1 MNKQEWI
8 RRALEKGMDGF
19 EIYQGVSS
27 SRSMTWFGGKKQA
40 FTVSR
45 IISTSVK
52 ALVNGKST
60 AMSLEQVDDE
70 KMDEILDQ
78 LIAQASIISDAEKDI
93 LTERLETE
101 ETPSLKTWTRPSVEE
116 IAGLLSSLEQKL
128 KAADPRITQV
138 NEVEW
143 ADGETSR
150 EVVNSRA
157 VEAKDSSANQI
168 VAASI
173 TMVQDGV
180 VRDGT
185 RIDLVENVADFNQDA
200 FVAKLVEE
208 VSSSLGAKSMK
219 SRTIPVILRND
230 VMSTLLGCFTGLFY
244 GDMIA
249 RGVSPLTGKEGQ
261 QIMSD
266 NITIIDDARNQ
277 DALEL
282 NNYDDEG
289 HPTYA
294 KAVVEKGVFETV
306 LHNNKSALKMNAEST
321 GNGFRSGGGAT
332 DVSATNFYIVPGKE
346 DLAELEETM
355 QDGIVITGLAG
366 MHAGIDFVTTNFSLQ
381 ARGYLVK
388 NGKKDRPVTLIT
400 IAGNFLDL
408 MNHVKAVGSD
418 LDWSY
423 RSVAAPSVLF
433 DGIAV
438 SGKE

>member
-19 EIYQGVSS
+19 EIYQAVSS
-27 SRSMTWFGGKKQA
+27 SRSMSWFDGRKQS

-45 IISTSVK
+45 IISTSMR
-52 ALVNGKST
+52 AIAGGKSA
-60 AMSLEQVDDE
+60 AMSLEQVDDGR
-70 KMDEILDQ
+70 MDEILDQ
-78 LIAQASIISDAEKDI
+78 LQQQISVIADSEKDV

-101 ETPSLKTWTRPSVEE
+101 ETPSLKNWTKPTVEG
-116 IAGLLSSLEQKL
+116 IAELLSSLEKKL
-128 KAADPRITQV
+128 QAADDRISAV

-143 ADGETSR
+143 SDGESSR
-150 EVVNSRA
+150 EVVNSLG
-157 VEAKDSSANQI
+157 VEAKDAGASQM
-168 VAASI
+168 VAAQI
-173 TMVQDGV
+173 TMVLDGE
-180 VRDGT
+180 VRDGYRT
-185 RIDLVENVADFNQDA
+185 ELVENIADFDQDA
-200 FVAKLVEE
+200 FVQKLIEE
-208 VSSSLGAKSMK
+208 VGLSLGAKSMK
-219 SRTIPVILRND
+219 SRTLPVILRND
-230 VMSTLLGCFTGLFY
+230 VMSTLLGCFAGLFY

-249 RGVSPLTGKEGQ
+249 RGISPLSGKEGQ
-261 QIMSD
+261 QVMSE
-266 NITIIDDARNQ
+266 NITIIDDPRSQ
-277 DALEL
+277 EALSL
-282 NNYDDEG
+282 YNYDDEG

-306 LHNNKSALKMNAEST
+306 LHNNKSALKMNAQST

-332 DVSATNFYIVPGKE
+332 GVSAANLYIVPGKK
-346 DLAELEETM
+346 DLKALEETM
-355 QDGIVITGLAG
+355 QDGIVITDLMG

-381 ARGYLVK
+381 ARGYLIK
-388 NGKKDRPVTLIT
+388 DGKKDRPVTLIT

-408 MNHVKAVGSD
+408 MNHVQEAGSD

>member
-52 ALVNGKST
+52 ALVNGKS
-60 AMSLEQVDDE
+60 ASMSLEQVDDDR
-70 KMDEILDQ
+70 MDEILDQ
-78 LIAQASIISDAEKDI
+78 LVEQASIISDAEQDI

-101 ETPSLKTWTRPSVEE
+101 ETPSLKTWARPSVEE
-116 IAGLLSSLEQKL
+116 ITDFLSSLEQKL
-128 KAADPRITQV
+128 QKADPRITQV

-143 ADGETSR
+143 SDGEASR
-150 EVVNSRA
+150 EVVNSRG
-157 VEAKDSSANQI
+157 VSASDATTSQV

-180 VRDGT
+180 VRDGM
-185 RIDLVENVADFNQDA
+185 RVDLVENTATFDQDA
-200 FVAKLVEE
+200 FVKKLVEE
-208 VSSSLGAKSMK
+208 VSSTLGAHSMK
-219 SRTIPVILRND
+219 SRTVPVILRND
-230 VMSTLLGCFTGLFY
+230 VMSTMLGCFAGLFY
-244 GDMIA
+244 GDMLA
-249 RGVSPLTGKEGQ
+249 RGVSPLTGKEGEK
-261 QIMSD
+261 IMSD
-266 NITIIDDARNQ
+266 QITIIDDPRNQ
-277 DALEL
+277 DALTL

-294 KAVVEKGVFETV
+294 KAVVEKGVFETP
-306 LHNNKSALKMNAEST
+306 LHNNKSALKMNAQST

-332 DVSATNFYIVPGKE
+332 DVSAMNLFIVPGQE
-346 DLAELEETM
+346 NLEELEQTM
-355 QDGIVITGLAG
+355 QDGIVITDLAG

-400 IAGNFLDL
+400 VAGNFLDL
-408 MNHVKAVGSD
+408 MNHVQAVGSD

>member
-27 SRSMTWFGGKKQA
+27 SRSMTWFQGKKQA
-40 FTVSR
+40 FTVSK

-52 ALVNGKST
+52 ALIKGKSA
-60 AMSLEQVDDE
+60 AMSLERVDDD

-78 LIAQASIISDAEKDI
+78 LIQQANVISDSEKDI
-93 LTERLETE
+93 LTERMETE
-101 ETPSLKTWTRPSVEE
+101 ETPSLKNWVRPSVEE
-116 IAGLLSSLEQKL
+116 IAEFLSSLEEKL

-143 ADGETSR
+143 SDGEGSR
-150 EVVNSRA
+150 EVVNSRG
-157 VEAKDSSANQI
+157 VQAKDSSANQL
-168 VAASI
+168 VAAFI
-173 TMVQDGV
+173 TMVQDGI

-185 RIDLVENVADFNQDA
+185 RIELVENIADFDQDA

-219 SRTIPVILRND
+219 SKTIPVILRND
-230 VMSTLLGCFTGLFY
+230 VMSTILGCFAGLFY

-249 RGVSPLTGKEGQ
+249 KGISPLTGKEGQ
-261 QIMSD
+261 QIMSE
-266 NITIIDDARNQ
+266 NITIIDDPRSQ

-289 HPTYA
+289 HPTYT

-306 LHNNKSALKMNAEST
+306 LHNNKSALKMNTEST

-332 DVSATNFYIVPGKE
+332 DVSATNLYIVPDQE
-346 DLAELEETM
+346 DLEGLEKTM
-355 QDGIVITGLAG
+355 KDGIVITSLAG

-381 ARGYLVK
+381 AKGYLVK
-388 NGKKDRPVTLIT
+388 DGKKDRPVTLIT

-408 MNHVKAVGSD
+408 MNHVHAVGSD